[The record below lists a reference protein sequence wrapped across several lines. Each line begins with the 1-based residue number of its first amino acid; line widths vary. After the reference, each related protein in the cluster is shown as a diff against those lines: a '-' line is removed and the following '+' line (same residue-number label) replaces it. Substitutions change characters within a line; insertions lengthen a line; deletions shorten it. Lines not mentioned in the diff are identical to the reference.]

1 MNLHLEALPASQR
14 EFWDEQAGQ
23 IPRGW
28 VLYGGTAIALRLGHR
43 QSVDFDF
50 FSNGAVDY
58 AALAAALPCL
68 TGATTL
74 RRAHDTLVVAASM
87 KSGEI
92 RLSFFG
98 ELKLGRAGTP
108 DRISGKPAI
117 ASPLDLLATKLKVL
131 HDRIEAKDYLDVEA
145 LLRSGL
151 SLNAGVAAAQAL
163 FGAQL
168 NPIDTAKLLT
178 WFKDGDLERRLSAA
192 TRQFLEAAGANY
204 DPATPP
210 LRLAAATLADR
221 QP

>member
-1 MNLHLEALPASQR
+1 MPAPQR
-14 EFWDEQAGQ
+14 EFLWDEQAGQ
-23 IPRGW
+23 IPRDW

-98 ELKLGRAGTP
+98 ELKWGRAGTP

-151 SLNAGVAAAQAL
+151 SLNAGVAAAQAV
-163 FGAQL
+163 FGAAAQS
-168 NPIDTAKLLT
+168 DRHGEDA
-178 WFKDGDLERRLSAA
+178 DLVQRRRPGAATGVPA
-192 TRQFLEAAGANY
+192 TRQFLETAGANF

>member
-1 MNLHLEALPASQR
+1 VNLRLEVLPAPQR
-14 EFWDEQAGQ
+14 EFWDEEASH
-23 IPRGW
+23 IPPDW

-68 TGATTL
+68 TRATTL

-98 ELKLGRAGTP
+98 ELKLGRVGTP

-131 HDRIEAKDYLDVEA
+131 HDRIEAKDYQDVEA

-151 SLNAGVAAAQAL
+151 SLNAGVAAAQAV
-163 FGAQL
+163 FGAQI
-168 NPIDTAKLLT
+168 NPIDTVKMLT

-192 TRQFLEAAGANY
+192 TRQFLEAAAANF

-210 LRLAAATLADR
+210 PRLAAATLADR

>member
-1 MNLHLEALPASQR
+1 MNLHLEVLPAPQR

-23 IPRGW
+23 IPPDW

-43 QSVDFDF
+43 QSIDFDF
-50 FSNGAVDY
+50 FGSGAVDY

-68 TGATTL
+68 AGATTL
-74 RRAHDTLVVAASM
+74 RRARDTLIVATPM
-87 KSGEI
+87 RSGEI

-98 ELKLGRAGTP
+98 ELTLSRVGTP

-151 SLNAGVAAAQAL
+151 TLNTGIAAAQAL

-168 NPIDTAKLLT
+168 NPIDTVKMLT
-178 WFKDGDLERRLSAA
+178 WFRDGDLERRLSPG
-192 TRQFLEAAGANY
+192 TRQFLEAAAADF
-204 DPATPP
+204 DPATPA
-210 LRLAAATLADR
+210 LGLAATTLADR
-221 QP
+221 